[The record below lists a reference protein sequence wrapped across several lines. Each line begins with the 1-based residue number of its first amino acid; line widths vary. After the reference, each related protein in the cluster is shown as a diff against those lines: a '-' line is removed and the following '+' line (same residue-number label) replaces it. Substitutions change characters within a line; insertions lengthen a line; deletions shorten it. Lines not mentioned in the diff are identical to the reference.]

1 MPTDLLTLHLPQL
14 YPAGQLPGGLDFRG
28 LDVGMADE
36 LAQCY
41 LMSYPPDVAASDL
54 GRVSLIGGEARGR
67 LVG

>member
-1 MPTDLLTLHLPQL
+1 M
-14 YPAGQLPGGLDFRG
+14 AG
-28 LDVGMADE
+28 E